1 LNEAE
6 RAKALLGDEFFMGVV
21 EKQRSLYIR
30 NILNS
35 AEDDVE
41 LRERSLIKHRALE
54 DFVATLESI
63 AAQTEI
69 DKKRWKIF

>member
-1 LNEAE
+1 MNEAE

-21 EKQRSLYIR
+21 EKQRALYIH

-35 AEDDVE
+35 ADDDVE
-41 LRERSLIKHRALE
+41 FRERSLLKHRALE
-54 DFVATLESI
+54 EFVASLESI

>member
-1 LNEAE
+1 MNEAE
-6 RAKALLGDEFFMGVV
+6 RAKSLLGDEFFMGVV
-21 EKQRSLYIR
+21 EKQRLLYIR

-41 LRERSLIKHRALE
+41 FRERSLLKHRALD
-54 DFVATLESI
+54 DFIATLESI

-69 DKKRWKIF
+69 DKRRWKIF

>member
-1 LNEAE
+1 
-6 RAKALLGDEFFMGVV
+6 MGVV
-21 EKQRSLYIR
+21 EKQRLLYIR

-41 LRERSLIKHRALE
+41 FRERSLLKHRALD
-54 DFVATLESI
+54 DFIATLESI

-69 DKKRWKIF
+69 DKRRWKIF